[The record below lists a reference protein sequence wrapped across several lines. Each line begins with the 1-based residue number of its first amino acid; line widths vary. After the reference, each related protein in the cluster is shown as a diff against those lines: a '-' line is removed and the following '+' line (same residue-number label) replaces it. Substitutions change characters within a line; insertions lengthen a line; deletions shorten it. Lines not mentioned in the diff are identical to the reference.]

1 MTKENFTSITVIA
14 DASGSMA
21 GLTTDT
27 IGGFN
32 KFLTDQQALPG
43 DAIFSLC
50 VFNHDY
56 RLVHDCVKLAGVPA
70 LDAKVYS
77 PSGNTALYDAV
88 GTTIESV
95 GTKLAAM
102 PEEERPSKVI
112 FLIITDGQENSSHR
126 FTQSQIKSMITHQR
140 EKYSWEF
147 VFMGAN
153 IDAVKEGSSIGVA
166 AYNSVSYNATKGGT
180 HQLYGSV
187 SSNMSSLRGSRAASA
202 QVDFFSQTG
211 QTPTGTGTLAG
222 TGTPAG
228 TVLPVPTTT
237 TTTTTTT
244 TVPVVPPADTNPPS
258 SK

>member
-32 KFLTDQQALPG
+32 KFLADQQALPG
-43 DAIFSLC
+43 EAVFSLC
-50 VFNHDY
+50 IFNHDY

-70 LDAKVYS
+70 LDSKVYS

-95 GTKLAAM
+95 GAKLAAM

-180 HQLYGSV
+180 HQLYSSV
-187 SSNMSSLRGSRAASA
+187 SNNMSSLRSRVGAASA
-202 QVDFFSQTG
+202 QADFFGLTG

-222 TGTPAG
+222 TGTP
-228 TVLPVPTTT
+228 PVPSTTT

-244 TVPVVPPADTNPPS
+244 PADPADSKS
-258 SK
+258 SETP